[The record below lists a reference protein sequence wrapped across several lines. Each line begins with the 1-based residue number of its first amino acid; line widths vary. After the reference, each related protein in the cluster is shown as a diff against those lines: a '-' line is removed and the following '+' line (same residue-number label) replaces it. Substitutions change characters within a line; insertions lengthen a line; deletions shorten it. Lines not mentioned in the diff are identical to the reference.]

1 MKKIWTILIFF
12 IDLNRTKKI
21 QYSGGKMIEI
31 KKTDFDLL
39 DDIYSLAWW
48 MTGNEKES
56 QDLVSSTYLYAGPN
70 IKQSDVLKKF
80 RACYLDKFG
89 QYTDFCISE
98 PLCKTHLQLID
109 SLKEWAADIKLSVL
123 LCEISGLQH
132 RQIAEI
138 VEKPLDTVRIWLLW
152 GRQLLVNNCQL
163 KASA

>member
-1 MKKIWTILIFF
+1 MTSTI
-12 IDLNRTKKI
+12 
-21 QYSGGKMIEI
+21 
-31 KKTDFDLL
+31 KTPLDLL
-39 DDIYSLAWW
+39 NDIYSIAWW
-48 MTGNEKES
+48 MTCNEHDSE
-56 QDLVSSTYLYAGPN
+56 DLVSKTYLYADKN
-70 IKQSDVLKKF
+70 TKEIDLLKAFRECYVKQ
-80 RACYLDKFG
+80 FG